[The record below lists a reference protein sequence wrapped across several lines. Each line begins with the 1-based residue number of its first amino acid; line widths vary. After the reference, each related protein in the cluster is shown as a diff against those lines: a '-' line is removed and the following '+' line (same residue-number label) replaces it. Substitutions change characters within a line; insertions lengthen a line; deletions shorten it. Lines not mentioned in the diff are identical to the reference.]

1 MVPLKIND
9 CHIHLGKSNYI
20 KQSFSPKD
28 VINFRNYNNIDK
40 IVLMGFGDYE
50 QEQEIYDLVDQ
61 YQFVYGLHWLQD
73 QMTIIHHIFNDRM
86 IGCKWHG
93 FHERR
98 YGYDKI
104 PLTKRFECEL
114 ESLSKYGKVIL
125 IHCGRYKEASI
136 ESNTSYLHALEVA
149 KIYPKLKVIMAHMG
163 GTDTTIC
170 KRAINDSRDYP
181 NIYFDTSG
189 ITTPYIIEYAV
200 EQIPYNRI
208 LFGSDAPWCSF
219 NAMLYTILDAQ
230 IDDDIKN
237 AILYSNFME
246 LIP

>member
-1 MVPLKIND
+1 MRIYKDWVDKKIAVGLIGYESKNEIARALDGWVGHVDTFILGDGKFDVYDAPND
-9 CHIHLGKSNYI
+9 YSEDGWL
-20 KQSFSPKD
+20 
-28 VINFRNYNNIDK
+28 
-40 IVLMGFGDYE
+40 DYAE
-50 QEQEIYDLVDQ
+50 
-61 YQFVYGLHWLQD
+61 
-73 QMTIIHHIFNDRM
+73 
-86 IGCKWHG
+86 K
-93 FHERR
+93 
-98 YGYDKI
+98 
-104 PLTKRFECEL
+104 
-114 ESLSKYGKVIL
+114 
-125 IHCGRYKEASI
+125 RYKEGSK
-136 ESNTSYLHALEVA
+136 ESNTSYQHALEVA

-200 EQIPYNRI
+200 EQIPANRI

-219 NAMLYTILDAQ
+219 NAMVYTILDAQ

-237 AILYSNFME
+237 AILYNNFNE